1 MLLDERRAALKKGDE
16 SRYAQICQLMQL
28 KEELLTQEKIM
39 YATDKLGITENQMQ
53 LATIFHGGDQNKGQ
67 IIMEM
72 QQSIQAK
79 ESTESFIPLTKEK
92 AIEVFQEEQNLHMK
106 FIDELQ
112 ASGGLSEPT
121 DKAENKKQMLEI
133 LIKQCK
139 SQDELFNLTGVTNE
153 QLNRSIKFLN
163 LEKDAEFL

>member
-1 MLLDERRAALKKGDE
+1 MLLDERRSALKNGNE

-28 KEELLTQEKIM
+28 KEELLIQEKIM
-39 YATDKLGITENQMQ
+39 YATNKLGITENQMQ
-53 LATIFHGGDQNKGQ
+53 LATMFHGNDESKGQ

-79 ESTESFIPLTKEK
+79 ESTEKFIPLTKEK
-92 AIEVFQEEQNLHMK
+92 AIEVFQAEQNLHMK

-121 DKAENKKQMLEI
+121 GKEANKKHMLDI
-133 LIKQCK
+133 LIK
-139 SQDELFNLTGVTNE
+139 
-153 QLNRSIKFLN
+153 
-163 LEKDAEFL
+163 